1 MAGEITAMVVQK
13 RNAERVNLF
22 VDGEFACAISM
33 EQALDLRKGQQLSD
47 AELEDLRAG
56 GEANLAYQRAL
67 RYLGMRPRSIDE
79 IAVYLQRKGY
89 DETVVESILDKL
101 KARGYVDDEAFA
113 RFWIENRNRF
123 RPRGAR
129 ALRHELRQKGVEGE
143 VIDEALAEQDE
154 EAAALAAVM
163 SRAARYADLEYAE
176 FEQKLMGMLARRG
189 FGYAVCR
196 RACQQAWDDLHGE
209 ED

>member
-22 VDGEFACAISM
+22 VAGEFACAISM
-33 EQALDLRKGQQLSD
+33 EQALDLRKGQHLSD
-47 AELEDLRAG
+47 AELEELRAG

-89 DETVVESILDKL
+89 DETVVESILGKL

-154 EAAALAAVM
+154 EAAALAAVT

-196 RACQQAWDDLHGE
+196 RACKQAWDDLHGE